1 MPNWCSSSYVIGGD
15 KKEVKKLYG
24 IMHGLEKRKTPAVK
38 NGFGT
43 AWLGC
48 LVNALGAD
56 WNKVYCRGDW
66 SNLEMEQDTLKFS
79 TETAWGP
86 CNEVFDLIRQKFPS
100 LSYYFLSEEPGM
112 GVFQTND
119 RDGKYFTDKF
129 RADICTPEEEYQCE
143 YFEDKPSM
151 FKWLEEIFG
160 QPVTSDED
168 IEKLTDEWENAN
180 ENAFCNIDEFIVIE

>member
-1 MPNWCSSSYVIGGD
+1 
-15 KKEVKKLYG
+15 
-24 IMHGLEKRKTPAVK
+24 
-38 NGFGT
+38 
-43 AWLGC
+43 
-48 LVNALGAD
+48 
-56 WNKVYCRGDW
+56 
-66 SNLEMEQDTLKFS
+66 MEQDTLKFS

-143 YFEDKPSM
+143 YFEDKQVCSNGW
-151 FKWLEEIFG
+151 KRY
-160 QPVTSDED
+160 SDSQLLRMK
-168 IEKLTDEWENAN
+168 ILKN
-180 ENAFCNIDEFIVIE
+180 

>member
-1 MPNWCSSSYVIGGD
+1 MPNWCSSSYVIEGD

-112 GVFQTND
+112 GVFQTMIGMESILQIN
-119 RDGKYFTDKF
+119 FV
-129 RADICTPEEEYQCE
+129 P
-143 YFEDKPSM
+143 
-151 FKWLEEIFG
+151 IFVL
-160 QPVTSDED
+160 QKKSTS
-168 IEKLTDEWENAN
+168 AN
-180 ENAFCNIDEFIVIE
+180 ILRISQVCSNGWKRYSDSQLLRMKILKN

>member
-1 MPNWCSSSYVIGGD
+1 MPNWCISSYVIEGD

-24 IMHGLEKRKTPAVK
+24 IMHCLEKRKIPAVK

-48 LVNALGAD
+48 LVNALGVD
-56 WNKVYCRGDW
+56 WKKVYCRGDW
-66 SNLEMEQDTLKFS
+66 SNLKMERDTLKFT

-86 CNEVFDLIRQKFPS
+86 CNEVFDLIRQTFPS
-100 LSYYFLSEEPGM
+100 LSYYYLSEEPCM

-119 RDGKYFTDKF
+119 RDGKYFSDKF
-129 RADICTPEEEYQCE
+129 RADIRTPEKEYQCG

-180 ENAFCNIDEFIVIE
+180 ENAFCNIDEFVVIG